1 VAPPVIRRA
10 ASAGL
15 MLAAFGC
22 ALFVREPPAVRLRV
36 ATYNIQ
42 AGGGNLLA
50 IAETIRELNADVIGL
65 QEVDVH
71 WSARSRFAD
80 QAAELGRAL
89 DMEVRFAPIYRLP
102 NPDGTKPVREF
113 GVAILSRHRIVS
125 FRNDTLTRLS
135 TQDTAQGP
143 APMPGLANAVVEIQ
157 GRRIRVFSTHLDYR
171 ADPRVRARQV
181 TEMLRYIGDSEEP
194 VLLLGDLNAA
204 PDAPELR
211 PLFGRLRDVW
221 SSRSDSGHTYPAPA
235 PTKRIDYVLA
245 SSDFF
250 VGHAAVVPVL
260 AADHRPVAADLAIFP
275 PIRTVP

>member
-1 VAPPVIRRA
+1 MASAVTRRA
-10 ASAGL
+10 VAAASIV
-15 MLAAFGC
+15 AAVLGC
-22 ALFVREPPAVRLRV
+22 AVLNREPPTVRLRV

-50 IAETIRELNADVIGL
+50 IAETIREMNADVVGL

-71 WSARSRFAD
+71 WSDRSRFAD

-89 DMEVRFAPIYRLP
+89 GMDVRFAPIYRLP
-102 NPDGTKPVREF
+102 NSDRTKPLREF

-135 TQDTAQGP
+135 TQDTAAGP
-143 APMPGLANAVVEIQ
+143 MPMPGLANAVMEVQ

-171 ADPRVRARQV
+171 ADPRVRALQV
-181 TEMLRYIGDSEEP
+181 MEMLRHADASEEP
-194 VLLLGDLNAA
+194 TVLLGDLNAP
-204 PDAPELR
+204 PDAPELK
-211 PLFGRLRDVW
+211 PLFTRFRDAW
-221 SSRSDSGHTYPAPA
+221 ANRDSGHTYPASA
-235 PTKRIDYVLA
+235 PVKRIDYVLT

-250 VGHAAVVPVL
+250 VSHAAVVPAL
-260 AADHRPVAADLAIFP
+260 AADHRPVVAFLSLFP